1 MALRGSATMKSE
13 HKNRIP
19 VFPFITV
26 ILLSFVLQEPAAS
39 AFQLKDIVSIG
50 AAYSTHLFLHET
62 GHQAVA
68 HKVGAESSKMHFFT
82 NKKGNFY
89 PGVSTYEDIPE
100 ESKLPYAVAGD
111 QMAGNT
117 FEYAL
122 KSYRNKPT
130 TYNKAL
136 MFFSCMDFFVYTL
149 LSNYINTEA
158 DMYDPNL
165 VREETDFSK
174 EALLSVVTVKTLIN
188 TYRMMNPDF
197 KVAPVI
203 WVDKTSAALLLC
215 FPF

>member
-1 MALRGSATMKSE
+1 
-13 HKNRIP
+13 
-19 VFPFITV
+19 
-26 ILLSFVLQEPAAS
+26 
-39 AFQLKDIVSIG
+39 
-50 AAYSTHLFLHET
+50 
-62 GHQAVA
+62 
-68 HKVGAESSKMHFFT
+68 
-82 NKKGNFY
+82 
-89 PGVSTYEDIPE
+89 
-100 ESKLPYAVAGD
+100 
-111 QMAGNT
+111 
-117 FEYAL
+117 
-122 KSYRNKPT
+122 
-130 TYNKAL
+130 
-136 MFFSCMDFFVYTL
+136 MDFFAYTL